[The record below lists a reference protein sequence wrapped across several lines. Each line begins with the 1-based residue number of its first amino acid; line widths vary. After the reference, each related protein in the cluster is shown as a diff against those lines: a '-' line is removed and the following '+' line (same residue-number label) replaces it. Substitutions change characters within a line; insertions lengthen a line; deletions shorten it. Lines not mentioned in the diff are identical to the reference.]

1 MFIDKADGINNLIS
15 FIYYKFDIRR
25 IFPLDVN
32 LYNMTHDFER
42 VLRRSNE
49 FKSLKSIYREVN
61 ADLET
66 KKLFNKF
73 HNLQIELQNK
83 QMTGQKI
90 MRDEIEEVQK
100 IGEIVQKNEMIVRL
114 IEAEQRMNI
123 LIMEL
128 NKIITKPLQELYGK
142 FEER

>member
-100 IGEIVQKNEMIVRL
+100 IGGIVQKNEMIVRL

-128 NKIITKPLQELYGK
+128 NKIITKPLQELYGN

>member
-49 FKSLKSIYREVN
+49 FKSLKNIYREVN
-61 ADLET
+61 ADPET

-100 IGEIVQKNEMIVRL
+100 IGEVVQKNEIIVRL
-114 IEAEQRMNI
+114 TEAEQRMNI

-142 FEER
+142 FEEK

>member
-49 FKSLKSIYREVN
+49 FKSLKNIYREVN
-61 ADLET
+61 ADPET

-100 IGEIVQKNEMIVRL
+100 IGEVVQKNEIIVRL
-114 IEAEQRMNI
+114 TEAEQRMNI

>member
-49 FKSLKSIYREVN
+49 FKSLKNIYREVN
-61 ADLET
+61 ADPET

-90 MRDEIEEVQK
+90 MQDEIEEVQK
-100 IGEIVQKNEMIVRL
+100 IGEVVQKNEIIVRL
-114 IEAEQRMNI
+114 TEAEQRMNI

>member
-1 MFIDKADGINNLIS
+1 MFTDKADGINNLIG
-15 FIYYKFDIRR
+15 FIYYKFDTRR

-32 LYNMTHDFER
+32 LYDMTHDFER

-61 ADLET
+61 ADPET
-66 KKLFNKF
+66 KQLFNKF

-90 MRDEIEEVQK
+90 MRDEVEEVQK
-100 IGEIVQKNEMIVRL
+100 IGEVVQKNKKIVRL
-114 IEAEQRMNI
+114 IEAEQRMNM

-128 NKIITKPLQELYGK
+128 NKIITKPLQEIYGN

>member
-49 FKSLKSIYREVN
+49 FKSLKNIYREVN
-61 ADLET
+61 ADPET

-100 IGEIVQKNEMIVRL
+100 IGEVVQKNEMIVRL

-123 LIMEL
+123 LIIEL

>member
-1 MFIDKADGINNLIS
+1 MFIDKANGINNSIS
-15 FIYYKFDIRR
+15 FIYYNFDIRR

-61 ADLET
+61 ADPET
-66 KKLFNKF
+66 KQLFNKF
-73 HNLQIELQNK
+73 YNLQMELQHK

-100 IGEIVQKNEMIVRL
+100 IGEVVQKNEMIVRL

>member
-1 MFIDKADGINNLIS
+1 MFIDKANGINNSIS
-15 FIYYKFDIRR
+15 FIYYNFDIRR

-32 LYNMTHDFER
+32 LYGITHDFER
-42 VLRRSNE
+42 ILRRSNE

-61 ADLET
+61 ADPET
-66 KKLFNKF
+66 KQLFNKF
-73 HNLQIELQNK
+73 YNLQMELQHK

-100 IGEIVQKNEMIVRL
+100 IGEVVQKNEMIVRL

-123 LIMEL
+123 LIIEL

>member
-49 FKSLKSIYREVN
+49 FKSLKNIYREVN
-61 ADLET
+61 ADPET

-90 MRDEIEEVQK
+90 MRDEIEKVQK
-100 IGEIVQKNEMIVRL
+100 IGEVVQKNEIIVRL

>member
-100 IGEIVQKNEMIVRL
+100 IGEVVQKNEMIVRL

-142 FEER
+142 FGER

>member
-1 MFIDKADGINNLIS
+1 M
-15 FIYYKFDIRR
+15 
-25 IFPLDVN
+25 DVN

-61 ADLET
+61 ADPET

-100 IGEIVQKNEMIVRL
+100 IGEVVQKNEMIVRL

-123 LIMEL
+123 LIIEL

>member
-100 IGEIVQKNEMIVRL
+100 IGEVVQKNEIIVRL
-114 IEAEQRMNI
+114 TEAEQRMNI

>member
-1 MFIDKADGINNLIS
+1 MLIDKADGINNLIS

-100 IGEIVQKNEMIVRL
+100 IGEVVQKNEMIVRL

-142 FEER
+142 FG

>member
-49 FKSLKSIYREVN
+49 FKSLKNIYREVN
-61 ADLET
+61 ADPET

-100 IGEIVQKNEMIVRL
+100 IGEVVQKNEIIVRL
-114 IEAEQRMNI
+114 TEAEQRMNI

-128 NKIITKPLQELYGK
+128 SKIITKPLQELYGK

>member
-1 MFIDKADGINNLIS
+1 MFIDKANGFNNSIS
-15 FIYYKFDIRR
+15 FIYYNFNIRR

-32 LYNMTHDFER
+32 LYSITHDFER
-42 VLRRSNE
+42 ILRRSNE
-49 FKSLKSIYREVN
+49 FRSLKSIYREVN
-61 ADLET
+61 ADPKT
-66 KKLFNKF
+66 KQLFNKF

-90 MRDEIEEVQK
+90 MRDEVEEVQK
-100 IGEIVQKNEMIVRL
+100 IGEVVQKNEKIVRL
-114 IEAEQRMNI
+114 IEAEQRMNM

-128 NKIITKPLQELYGK
+128 NKIITKPLQEIYGN

>member
-49 FKSLKSIYREVN
+49 FKSLKNIYREVN
-61 ADLET
+61 ADPET

-100 IGEIVQKNEMIVRL
+100 IGEVVQKNEIIIRL

>member
-1 MFIDKADGINNLIS
+1 MLIDKADGINNLIS

-100 IGEIVQKNEMIVRL
+100 IGEVVQKNEMIVRL

-142 FEER
+142 FGER

>member
-1 MFIDKADGINNLIS
+1 MFIDKANGFNNSIS
-15 FIYYKFDIRR
+15 FIYYNFNIRR

-32 LYNMTHDFER
+32 LYSITHDFER
-42 VLRRSNE
+42 ILRRSNE
-49 FKSLKSIYREVN
+49 FRSLKSIYREVN
-61 ADLET
+61 ADPET
-66 KKLFNKF
+66 KQLFNKF
-73 HNLQIELQNK
+73 YNLQMELQHK

-100 IGEIVQKNEMIVRL
+100 VGEVVQTNEKIVRL
-114 IEAEQRMNI
+114 IEVEQRMNM

-128 NKIITKPLQELYGK
+128 NKIITKPFQEVYGN

>member
-100 IGEIVQKNEMIVRL
+100 VGEVVQRNEKIVRL
-114 IEAEQRMNI
+114 IEVEQRMNM

-128 NKIITKPLQELYGK
+128 NKIITKPFQEVYGN

>member
-1 MFIDKADGINNLIS
+1 MFIDKADGINNLIC
-15 FIYYKFDIRR
+15 FTYYKFDIRR

-100 IGEIVQKNEMIVRL
+100 MGEVVQKNEMIVRL

>member
-1 MFIDKADGINNLIS
+1 MLIDKADGINNLIS

-100 IGEIVQKNEMIVRL
+100 IGEVVQKNEMIVRL

>member
-1 MFIDKADGINNLIS
+1 MFTDKADGINYLIR
-15 FIYYKFDIRR
+15 FIYYKFDTRG

-42 VLRRSNE
+42 ALRRSNE

-61 ADLET
+61 ADPET
-66 KKLFNKF
+66 KQLFNKF
-73 HNLQIELQNK
+73 HNLQTELQNK
-83 QMTGQKI
+83 QMKGQKI
-90 MRDEIEEVQK
+90 MRDEIEEVQNT
-100 IGEIVQKNEMIVRL
+100 GEVVQKNEMIVRL
-114 IEAEQRMNI
+114 IEAEQRMNM

-128 NKIITKPLQELYGK
+128 NKIITKPLQELYGN

>member
-1 MFIDKADGINNLIS
+1 M
-15 FIYYKFDIRR
+15 
-25 IFPLDVN
+25 DVN

-61 ADLET
+61 ADPET

-100 IGEIVQKNEMIVRL
+100 IGEVVQKNEMIVR
-114 IEAEQRMNI
+114 
-123 LIMEL
+123 
-128 NKIITKPLQELYGK
+128 
-142 FEER
+142 

>member
-100 IGEIVQKNEMIVRL
+100 IGEVVQKNEMIVRL

>member
-1 MFIDKADGINNLIS
+1 MLIDKADGINNLIS

-142 FEER
+142 FGER

>member
-61 ADLET
+61 ADPET

-100 IGEIVQKNEMIVRL
+100 IGEVVQKNEMIVRL

-123 LIMEL
+123 LIIEL

>member
-1 MFIDKADGINNLIS
+1 MFIDKANGINNSIS
-15 FIYYKFDIRR
+15 FIYYNFDIRR

-32 LYNMTHDFER
+32 LYDITHDFER
-42 VLRRSNE
+42 ILRRSNE

-61 ADLET
+61 TEPET
-66 KKLFNKF
+66 KQIFNKF
-73 HNLQIELQNK
+73 YNLQMELQHK

-100 IGEIVQKNEMIVRL
+100 VGEVVQRNEKIVRL
-114 IEAEQRMNI
+114 IEVEQRMNM

-128 NKIITKPLQELYGK
+128 NKIITEPFQEIYGN

>member
-1 MFIDKADGINNLIS
+1 M
-15 FIYYKFDIRR
+15 
-25 IFPLDVN
+25 DVN

-49 FKSLKSIYREVN
+49 FKSLKNIYREVN
-61 ADLET
+61 ADPET

-100 IGEIVQKNEMIVRL
+100 IGEVVQKNEIIVRL
-114 IEAEQRMNI
+114 TEAEQRMNI

-128 NKIITKPLQELYGK
+128 SKIITKPLQELYGK